1 MKNLIRLSVLVL
13 SLLAAGNLQAQ
24 RLMIGEK
31 APDVKIA
38 KWIGGSQPSGG
49 KAQLVD
55 FFHSTNDQ
63 CVASLSKLDALA
75 RQYSGKINFVIV
87 GREDE
92 SKLSPLAVG
101 KNYAFFFGLDD
112 NGKTFTAYNVRFVP
126 FSVLLDNRGQVV
138 WMGNPSGLTDAIL
151 DDAVK

>member
-1 MKNLIRLSVLVL
+1 MKNFIRLSVLAL
-13 SLLAAGNLQAQ
+13 SLLIAGNVQAQ

-38 KWIGGSQPSGG
+38 TWIGGGQPSGG

-55 FFHSTNDQ
+55 FFYSTNDQ
-63 CVASLSKLDALA
+63 CIASLPRLDALA

-87 GREDE
+87 GREEE
-92 SKLSPLAVG
+92 SKLAPLVAG

-112 NGKTFTAYNVRFVP
+112 NMKTFTSYNVRFVP
-126 FSVLLDNRGQVV
+126 FSVLLDARGQVV

-151 DDAVK
+151 GSAIK